1 MSSETH
7 SCVKSPAFDGEDK
20 NWPIFKRKMETCLAR
35 LDLTEVLD
43 DSIVFP
49 KDDEMGTTDAEKERL
64 HPIIHFAPV
73 LETAKKTKTTN
84 F

>member
-1 MSSETH
+1 MQTKVRMSSETH
-7 SCVKSPAFDGEDK
+7 SYVKSPTFDGKDE

-49 KDDEMGTTDAEKERL
+49 KDDEMGTTKQTQVVDL
-64 HPIIHFAPV
+64 V
-73 LETAKKTKTTN
+73 
-84 F
+84 